1 LHLTE
6 DEVRPTKIIT
16 PEQRA
21 EASQYSI
28 LIRWSPE
35 DQIFIA
41 EVPELNG
48 AKTHGESAAEA
59 ADMVTEVAV
68 LWLDMARELGWDI
81 PAPRLYPES

>member
-1 LHLTE
+1 MATTV
-6 DEVRPTKIIT
+6 DQTQIIT
-16 PEQRA
+16 SEQLA

-41 EVPELNG
+41 EIPELNG
-48 AKTHGESAAEA
+48 AKTHGASAAEA
-59 ADMVTEVAV
+59 AEMVTEVAA

-81 PAPRLYPES
+81 PVPRLYPDS